1 MQELLTEKVIK
12 EIEMYAYE
20 FMDFLD
26 YIFSMKSSKDRMFA
40 ICLMAGMTQ
49 EEVALMANCTQP
61 YVCKRLKK
69 IKAGYKNIGLNCTYN
84 DRCNYA

>member
-12 EIEMYAYE
+12 EIKMYSTE
-20 FMDFLD
+20 FMDVLD

-49 EEVALMANCTQP
+49 HEVAIMANCTQP

-69 IKAGYKNIGLNCTYN
+69 IKAGYKKASSIRYNN
-84 DRCNYA
+84 DR

>member
-40 ICLMAGMTQ
+40 ICLMSGMTQ
-49 EEVALMANCTQP
+49 QEVAIMANCTQP

-69 IKAGYKNIGLNCTYN
+69 IKSSYKKSDLFRYN
-84 DRCNYA
+84 YDR